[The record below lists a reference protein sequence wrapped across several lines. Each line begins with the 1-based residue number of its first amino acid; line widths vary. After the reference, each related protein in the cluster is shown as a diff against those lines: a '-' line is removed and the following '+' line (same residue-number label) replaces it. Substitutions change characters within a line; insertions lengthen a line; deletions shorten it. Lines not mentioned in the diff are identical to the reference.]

1 MDELEGI
8 PKSKTG
14 LIVVVVI
21 VGVAILGVG
30 LLDRRA
36 TTDRLIG
43 GSSLKGAMVFSVMY
57 RAR

>member
-1 MDELEGI
+1 M
-8 PKSKTG
+8 T
-14 LIVVVVI
+14 VT
-21 VGVAILGVG
+21 AILGVG